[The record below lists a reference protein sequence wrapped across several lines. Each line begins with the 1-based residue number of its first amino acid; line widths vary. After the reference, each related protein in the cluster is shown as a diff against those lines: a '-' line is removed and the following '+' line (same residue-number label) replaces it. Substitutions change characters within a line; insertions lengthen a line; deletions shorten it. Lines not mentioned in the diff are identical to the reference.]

1 MKKARFLF
9 TLPLFVYYF
18 IYTFYYNFGNH
29 NCNSLCP
36 FSFYFSWSKLQGLLQ
51 QLLKLKLNN
60 PKNLNCLENPYY
72 TIPTAEPIKWT
83 MNATTQAIT
92 HCHKATPIAHLL
104 PSSLFTDAIAA
115 TQGEYSKLNTSSDDA
130 ASGVNTEAILP
141 LNRTCNVDTTLSLA
155 IIPEINEVQILQSPS
170 PNGANIGEIKPEMEA
185 NILSAEFVT
194 ILK

>member
-1 MKKARFLF
+1 
-9 TLPLFVYYF
+9 
-18 IYTFYYNFGNH
+18 
-29 NCNSLCP
+29 
-36 FSFYFSWSKLQGLLQ
+36 
-51 QLLKLKLNN
+51 
-60 PKNLNCLENPYY
+60 
-72 TIPTAEPIKWT
+72 

-92 HCHKATPIAHLL
+92 HCHKATPIAHLP
-104 PSSLFTDAIAA
+104 PSSLLTDAIAA
-115 TQGEYSKLNTSSDDA
+115 TQGEYSKLNTSNDDA
-130 ASGVNTEAILP
+130 ASGVNTEAMLP